1 MSEEIVS
8 VTYSLQRKEAVARNI
23 KTDEE
28 VFSWVYVEGSGRG
41 TPYPEDEME
50 QTGWRQ
56 LKTTIIEE
64 VIE

>member
-1 MSEEIVS
+1 MSEQIVS
-8 VTYSLQRKEAVARNI
+8 VTYSLQRREPIARNV

-28 VFSWVYVEGSGRG
+28 VLGWIYVRGSGRG
-41 TPYPEDEME
+41 TPYPEDEMKN
-50 QTGWRQ
+50 TGWRQ

>member
-1 MSEEIVS
+1 MSEQIVS
-8 VTYSLQRKEAVARNI
+8 VTYSLQRRESVAFNVKI
-23 KTDEE
+23 DEE
-28 VFSWVYVEGSGRG
+28 VFAWVYVKGSGRG
-41 TPYPEDEME
+41 TPYPEDEMK